1 MKGQIINEIKN
12 YEEQITQLQEHVN
25 QLKIKLAD
33 IVLKEESQEY
43 IVGIKFYKTSKIYD
57 YLLSRKKCETEEE
70 IGKENLEKVKPG
82 SKVLVR
88 SVIYNEL
95 QQVEVVRVVKKTK
108 DEFEFDYK
116 PAWLVC

>member
-12 YEEQITQLQEHVN
+12 YEEQIAQLQAHVN
-25 QLKIKLAD
+25 NLKIKLAD
-33 IVLKEESQEY
+33 IVMKEETQEY
-43 IVGIKFYKTSKIYD
+43 IVGIRFYKTSKVYD
-57 YLLSRKKCETEEE
+57 YILSRKKCETDEE
-70 IGKENLEKVKPG
+70 IKKEHLESVKPG
-82 SKVLVR
+82 CKVLVM
-88 SVIYNEL
+88 STIYNEL